1 MKIRRGSY
9 YFSGV
14 WTPTSGDAIINLGDN
29 AGVNKFYVKDS
40 DGATVASI
48 DSNGT
53 STIVLDDIVEGD
65 IQLTGGGVIRADAN
79 ANQLYLATGGEV
91 IVGGGAL
98 KNSVAD
104 FEVQGSY
111 GIATFTRSDVS
122 NAGGVLSGYKDRAGA
137 VVVTGDDLFEV
148 HARGFDGSDY
158 ANTSASIKFSVT
170 GTVAGNRVPGQI
182 EFLTAVDAA
191 PATLGTSA
199 IIHNDA
205 MLDLYGGTITILAGA
220 ENGAKT
226 RNNSTNKQMR
236 FAVPHFDQA
245 TPEEPMA
252 VIYAQT
258 ATSANQLN
266 LGGGNNAMNA
276 ATLVRIYAADDNNT
290 LTGTEVARFEGGA
303 SKALMLGLGNSAL
316 EDWTHSYT
324 AFHVGGNGSIAGE
337 TTGGA
342 GKTVQLSNNA
352 FYSYNG
358 GSSRWEYMDTT
369 FASNYYQAGGSHIFR
384 VAVSGTAYDPITW
397 TTALTINNDASSLF
411 GGDVTIVDVGGA
423 QSTLSLGDGGSAQY
437 YGRVDFHGN
446 SIYNGAT
453 LGYMPFY
460 NKRSGSDVISASV
473 EVAHDGAGN
482 DDASRIM
489 FSTFGTSLVEAL
501 RLDQSQRAIFGGD
514 VHLYQAVNDGNPVLN
529 IGSSSTERLGITASY
544 QAGTQTLESIDYKT
558 YTASSSGDYGEQRWF
573 VDETMITK
581 INDGGFQVVAGTL
594 GIGVAPNVNRALYV
608 SGAVTATGSYWGLS
622 LDKTIT
628 AANGASAF
636 GVGISPNFV
645 TDAAGTHTNI
655 IGAYITAP
663 TVTNSG
669 SSITNLA
676 SLYVAGAPS
685 FAGTV
690 TNGPYSI
697 FVDAGDVRF
706 DGAIIGG
713 STLAFDGTLVQGA
726 PVTET
731 LDGSGRMDYV
741 HSNIIV
747 AANTGSADDLEII
760 TTAPDGALL
769 IIRPDTGDTITVV
782 NTGNFKLDGGAD
794 FVMSSVND
802 RMYLQGDGTNWIEI
816 SRSGNS

>member
-79 ANQLYLATGGEV
+79 ANQLYLATDGN
-91 IVGGGAL
+91 VGIGTASPAVGLDVHHDAEISAGFGRADDAI
-98 KNSVAD
+98 NYISVRTAETQNNYAGT
-104 FEVQGSY
+104 FYNVGSATPV
-111 GIATFTRSDVS
+111 GISS
-122 NAGGVLSGYKDRAGA
+122 A
-137 VVVTGDDLFEV
+137 V
-148 HARGFDGSDY
+148 
-158 ANTSASIKFSVT
+158 
-170 GTVAGNRVPGQI
+170 
-182 EFLTAVDAA
+182 
-191 PATLGTSA
+191 TLGGIRSKVINSGGSLTGNLEFFTNSGDALALSA
-199 IIHNDA
+199 IIDSDA